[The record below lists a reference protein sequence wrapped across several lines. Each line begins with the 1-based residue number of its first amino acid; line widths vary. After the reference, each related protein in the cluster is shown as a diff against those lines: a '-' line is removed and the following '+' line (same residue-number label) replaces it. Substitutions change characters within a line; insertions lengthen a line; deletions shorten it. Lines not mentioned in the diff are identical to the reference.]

1 MKSITHAR
9 WNFGST
15 LTLVLVTLLSH
26 ESLQAGPPA
35 PPASATPRSSV
46 VTAGPRPGTASPLPM
61 HDLVKS
67 SETANQR
74 TAALPGAQS
83 IDYGVF
89 QFGGRVYSTG
99 TEDVIV
105 RVLDAISVRPVAPG
119 HNKPSLCP
127 ISQGVYLLTPGN
139 DRFLGSNQQ
148 VGRTVNLG
156 KLPPGE
162 LIFGLRVDEYGCYFQ
177 TGDASRNPD
186 KLDHVSMR
194 TFKYGGYVELWFED
208 AIGPKGTGRSDR
220 NFNDLVLSVSGGIDN
235 GAMAD
240 FVNTVEQLPAETREA
255 TIAALK
261 KVDPKRAAVFAMPRN
276 KSPAVADRP

>member
-1 MKSITHAR
+1 
-9 WNFGST
+9 
-15 LTLVLVTLLSH
+15 
-26 ESLQAGPPA
+26 
-35 PPASATPRSSV
+35 
-46 VTAGPRPGTASPLPM
+46 M
-61 HDLVKS
+61 HDLVKP

-105 RVLDAISVRPVAPG
+105 RVLDQNSVRPVERG
-119 HNKPSLCP
+119 HNLPGLSP
-127 ISQGVYLLTPGN
+127 FNNGVYLLSPGQP
-139 DRFLGSNQQ
+139 RFLGSNKQ
-148 VGRTVNLG
+148 VGNTINLG

-162 LIFGLRVDEYGCYFQ
+162 LIFGLRVNEYNCYFQ
-177 TGDASRNPD
+177 TGPALRNID

-208 AIGPKGTGRSDR
+208 ARGPKGTDRSDR
-220 NFNDLVLSVSGGIDN
+220 DFNDLVLSVSGGIDN

-240 FVNTVEQLPAETREA
+240 FVNTVEQLPVETREA